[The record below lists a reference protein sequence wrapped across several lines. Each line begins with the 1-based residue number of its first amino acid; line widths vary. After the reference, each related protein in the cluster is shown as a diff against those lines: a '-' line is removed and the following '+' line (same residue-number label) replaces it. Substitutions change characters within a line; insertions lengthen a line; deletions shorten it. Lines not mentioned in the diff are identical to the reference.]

1 MITRSRVQDIQAAVI
16 RCLFLL
22 LAFLSF
28 PFLTLPPV
36 VVITSCRLRAFLT
49 QRCLTIPRLKSF
61 TPCSVYQCYFMTGKV
76 ATNSNLKRFLL
87 LFIDRVHPRQ
97 MRYELNRRQRFFG
110 ELVYPSLGEDSRARR
125 VHLTGR
131 VAVCDLR

>member
-16 RCLFLL
+16 HCLFLL

-28 PFLTLPPV
+28 PFLTLPTV
-36 VVITSCRLRAFLT
+36 VIITSCRLRAFLT
-49 QRCLTIPRLKSF
+49 QRCFTIPRLKSF
-61 TPCSVYQCYFMTGKV
+61 TPSAYQRYFMTGKE

-97 MRYELNRRQRFFG
+97 MRYKLNRRQRFFG

-131 VAVCDLR
+131 VAISDLR